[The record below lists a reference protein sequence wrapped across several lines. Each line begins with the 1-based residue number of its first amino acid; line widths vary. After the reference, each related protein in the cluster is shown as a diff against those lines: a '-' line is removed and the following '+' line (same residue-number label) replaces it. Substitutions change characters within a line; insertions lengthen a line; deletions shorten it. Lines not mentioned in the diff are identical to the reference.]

1 MTAETRK
8 EIFSWIKVI
17 LAAVIF
23 SYIMTQYIIV
33 HANVPTGSML
43 NTVPLESRIIGNRL
57 AYRFGDPERFDVVAF
72 DFPDNKPGEH
82 EIYLK
87 RIIGLPGE
95 TLEIVAGKV
104 YIDGA
109 EVPLPDDFIKEPPY
123 IEEDGTCKGDGIFV
137 VPEDCYF
144 MMGDNRNDSHDS
156 RFWINKY
163 VERDELLGKVF
174 FTYWPEMKVID

>member
-1 MTAETRK
+1 MASETRK

-17 LAAVIF
+17 VAAVVF
-23 SYIMTQYIIV
+23 SYIITQFIIV

-43 NTVPLESRIIGNRL
+43 DTVPIESRIVGNRL
-57 AYRFGDPERFDVVAF
+57 AYLFSDPQRFDVVAF
-72 DFPDNKPGEH
+72 DFPDNGPEEH

-95 TLEIVAGKV
+95 TLEIIEGKV
-104 YIDGA
+104 YVNGA
-109 EVPLPDDFIKEPPY
+109 TKPLEDDFIREYP
-123 IEEDGTCKGDGIFV
+123 ESKGDGIYI

-156 RFWINKY
+156 RFWVNKF
-163 VERDELLGKVF
+163 VERKKILGKVF
-174 FTYWPEMKVID
+174 FTYYPEVKVIE